1 MTVDEQNMIEEAVW
15 EASTHINT
23 AYGLMTSFW
32 EDYISH
38 TDDASLAYDMEHRR
52 YMVEAKVCAIL
63 NEIVSTKAELDVYMN
78 PDSGTL
84 RSILESADKKREI
97 IAGLNRLQAS

>member
-1 MTVDEQNMIEEAVW
+1 MTIDEQIMIEEAVW

-23 AYGLMTSFW
+23 AYGLMVSFW

-38 TDDASLAYDMEHRR
+38 TNDTSLAYDMEYRR
-52 YMVEAKVCAIL
+52 YIVEAKIMAVL

-78 PDSGTL
+78 PKSGPLTA
-84 RSILESADKKREI
+84 ILEAADKKRNI
-97 IAGLNRLQAS
+97 IAELQQPKAS